1 MNNEQTQNLQAVKA
15 ELKKGGTYFDTLVEA
30 AVKAVIDAIS
40 RSPARVDL
48 ETAKS
53 IGYDAAKQFLN
64 HWVGGQDAEVPNVDP
79 DNPLQKD
86 ANGVPAKI
94 IHPSP
99 EDNHEIP
106 AFEAKLDG
114 DVPAPPP
121 GVPAAFTP
129 EEEAAMLHSTGR
141 PDNVAVLQS
150 MNEKELERRIS
161 EQPKDAEVK
170 SSAAKEDVNA
180 SKVETER
187 TPKKK

>member
-1 MNNEQTQNLQAVKA
+1 MSTDLTQNLKTVKA

-30 AVKAVIDAIS
+30 AAKAVIDAIS

-106 AFEAKLDG
+106 AFVAKLDG

-141 PDNVAVLQS
+141 PDNVEVLQS
-150 MNEKELERRIS
+150 INQKENDR
-161 EQPKDAEVK
+161 K
-170 SSAAKEDVNA
+170 AKEEQQDLSEGKKEPVT
-180 SKVETER
+180 ETKKTE
-187 TPKKK
+187 KKK